1 MGGGLP
7 QPQPERGN
15 LQATLASSTV
25 GPLQSPGVSH
35 HPITCRGDL
44 RYEPDGTLCCEH
56 ASVPPE
62 GVRTRLCV
70 GHSLALLLI
79 ELAQHL

>member
-1 MGGGLP
+1 MVYLNHNPNGGK
-7 QPQPERGN
+7 
-15 LQATLASSTV
+15 LQATLASSTA
-25 GPLQSPGVSH
+25 GPPQAPGVSH

-44 RYEPDGTLCCEH
+44 RYEPDGTFCCEH

-62 GVRTRLCV
+62 DIRTRLCV
-70 GHSLALLLI
+70 DHSLALLLI